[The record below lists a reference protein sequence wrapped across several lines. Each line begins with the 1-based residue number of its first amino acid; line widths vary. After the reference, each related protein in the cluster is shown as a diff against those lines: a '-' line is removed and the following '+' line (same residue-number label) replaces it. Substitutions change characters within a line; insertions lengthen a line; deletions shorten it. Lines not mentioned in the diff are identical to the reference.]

1 MKKKTKSIVAFLVSI
16 IIMVAFALILIFG
29 VKIKGME
36 KGSARNIILGL
47 DLKGGVSITYEAE
60 GDYTEEDLQ
69 DTLDRKSVV

>member
-36 KGSARNIILGL
+36 
-47 DLKGGVSITYEAE
+47 
-60 GDYTEEDLQ
+60 
-69 DTLDRKSVV
+69 